1 MRRLGQLAMLL
12 TSYMPIMLIRAGAA
26 VGGQQAMPP
35 AAMQAHMDA
44 AAGYIPRFG
53 SFGSGSG
60 RASGS
65 AFGGGGPGGGSSSL
79 PLTRSGSYHRRS
91 ASSSSAG
98 RNGYVASPVGPTAGS
113 SEAVAYQ
120 AAAAAAAGQ
129 QWHGNSLNWCAEPYM
144 TACQQPFM
152 AVQLG
157 MQPGQFVP
165 RSQSSGS
172 RPQHWGRQP
181 PAEAASEARSW
192 QPQLAQHMRHISGS
206 WPMEGG
212 YQPAPMS
219 ASAPAPYVQH
229 SGNGGRSGNGRF
241 STPAG
246 GGGGYGP
253 SSAPPSAMQSPVMD
267 RYRQHGP
274 PASAPPPPLLLPVL
288 DLQVGGREGH

>member
-1 MRRLGQLAMLL
+1 
-12 TSYMPIMLIRAGAA
+12 
-26 VGGQQAMPP
+26 
-35 AAMQAHMDA
+35 
-44 AAGYIPRFG
+44 
-53 SFGSGSG
+53 
-60 RASGS
+60 
-65 AFGGGGPGGGSSSL
+65 
-79 PLTRSGSYHRRS
+79 
-91 ASSSSAG
+91 
-98 RNGYVASPVGPTAGS
+98 
-113 SEAVAYQ
+113 
-120 AAAAAAAGQ
+120 
-129 QWHGNSLNWCAEPYM
+129 M

-165 RSQSSGS
+165 RSQSFGS

-181 PAEAASEARSW
+181 PAEAACEARSW
-192 QPQLAQHMRHISGS
+192 QPQLAQHMRHNSGG

-212 YQPAPMS
+212 YQQAPTS

-274 PASAPPPPLLLPVL
+274 PASAPPPPPLLLPVL